1 MIMINMEIVNDPSSS
16 RSGAVAVGMG
26 STMIVVLLALVG
38 FISAQQNPSNEFRSN
53 LEILDTYS
61 TNLDEPAY
69 RLRDNIQPSW
79 VYVDLDV
86 FLSESRFNGVVRHQ
100 VTITGEPLSQIVL
113 HQNVVA
119 ITGVNIVDANDNPI
133 ALSLESPYETDSY
146 FEILTINVASP
157 ISAGEYTISVS
168 FRGQIHENQFDRG
181 FYKGYYFYNNQK
193 IEYATTQFQPYHARK
208 AFPCFDEPQFKSRFV
223 ISITRD
229 ESLRPSYSNM
239 AIAQNETVAPG
250 RIRETFLPTPTI
262 SVYLIAFHVS
272 DFVETNTSGT
282 AARPFGIVSRPGVED
297 HHEYAHDIGLKITNE
312 MSEYFAYDYYTMGQG
327 QPMKN
332 DHIAVPDFPAGAME
346 NWGMV
351 NYREAYLLY
360 DEDNTNLNNKIFI
373 ATIMAH
379 ELAHKWFGNLVT
391 CFWWSN
397 LWLNESF
404 ASFFEYFSA
413 HRADTDLELADQFVV
428 DYVHSALN
436 WDSSAG
442 ATPMNLSTVA
452 DNLSITGHFST
463 TSYAKGASVLRMM
476 EHFVGPDTF
485 KLALQTY
492 LKDNEF
498 GLGTPEDMYNAFRT
512 ATAADP
518 TFAQLYNNIDIGTVL
533 DSWIQTP
540 GSPVLNVEVNT
551 DTGVI
556 SFTQRRFQLSGTP
569 HTQLWHL
576 PYTWTH
582 GGNPVFT
589 STKPVGVLSIASDTV
604 QMPAGHNWVLFNI
617 QQSGL
622 YRVNYDDHN
631 WEMLAAALREEKDV
645 FPKLNR
651 AQAYLLEL
659 MEHAVETVGYNEGP
673 NDSTS
678 VILNRMQI
686 LNYACNLG
694 HEGCVEDSLAKWN
707 AFRANP
713 QTLVPKNARRY
724 VYCSGIRHGD
734 ATDYNFLFNLYQTSE
749 NAADMV
755 VILRTL
761 GCTKDQTLLASYL
774 QQTLTNDRI
783 RYHDRTNAFQYAL
796 QGNQENLETVLTFV
810 KNNVATIR
818 TAYGGEAQMSQV
830 FAALVLALLALAKA
844 DNPISLQRE
853 LDPLTPSSDVI
864 ANAETVYRLPHT
876 VEPLEYDIYID
887 LYFAERIDRPFSY
900 DGREYIVVQVV
911 EENVTQIV
919 LHANVD
925 RIIAVSVLTESGSP
939 VAVNVNEPFTL
950 QPQYHFLIINLAN
963 SLTNGE
969 KYVLYIEYSST
980 MNVGP
985 MKRGIWRGAYTDAN
999 NVERVYAT
1007 THFQPYNARQAFPC
1021 WDEPLYKSTF
1031 KVHLSRPGSYN
1042 GVYSNTRIGSTDVLA
1057 DGRRRDNFMVTPKMS
1072 SYLVTFLV
1080 SESFTVIAQDTSFS
1094 PPIRIIGRS
1103 NTVGLGDHAL
1113 DLAVKMTTFFDEY
1126 FEIPYETLHPNLLND
1141 HISSPDWASA
1151 GTENWGM
1158 VSYRELY
1165 LTLDARE
1172 SIMSNEHYAATLMF
1186 SKYEFDDH
1194 FNSRYLQSSLSFD
1207 SGTGTVPLN
1216 HDVNT
1221 PAQVTGHFGTIS
1233 YSKGAAFLRMIA
1245 DMITPATFRRACT
1258 IFLRNNAFEPT
1269 DQYDLYNA
1277 FADAI
1282 SLDNTLSEYQG
1293 FDFAEYY
1300 RIWVNEPGY
1309 PILQVDINHST
1320 GLISLKQERF
1330 FLSASATPTG
1340 QIYPIPIT
1348 YTTKSSPTFTSHYR
1362 VIYDDRT
1369 WALIA
1374 EALLNEPDTIHYA
1387 NRAQVVDDVFAL
1399 MRSERMS
1406 YSFGFNILRFL
1417 RNENNMHVWDSA
1429 ITGFTWLRNRLRH
1442 MPEKQAEFD
1451 AFVLDN
1457 MQHLINTVG
1466 FNVLSTETPTDTM
1479 NRQAALHFACL
1490 LGHERCVAES
1500 RDRFV
1505 AYLELTLTD
1514 EVRSHDK
1521 ANSFNYALLGNKE
1534 NAYTVLQFVK
1544 NNIDEMRV
1552 AYVEDAP
1559 PTPVHTCLSNL
1570 AAYLEEPE
1578 LVEYEEWL
1586 RSTQT
1591 GTLQFNSAISAITS
1605 ARNNMAW
1612 GTANADVILGAT
1624 RDDATRV
1631 VTSFA
1636 TTMSLLKLLVLPA
1649 LLTVA
1654 IAELPVDVE
1663 EIQELVYRNE
1673 VDRTIYRIPD
1683 EFDPI
1688 HHEVEIIP
1696 YFEDEGDKPAWSF
1709 DGEMTFEL
1717 KPKYD
1722 NLTSIT
1728 LQENVRSITSV
1739 TLTDSA
1745 GRPVALNETLP
1756 FERIRQ
1762 YHFLRINLK
1771 EGFTLV
1777 NGESYFIHIV
1787 YVGNINETP
1796 FWYAA
1801 THLQPVNSRQVFPC
1815 FDEPGF
1821 KSTFT
1826 MIITRPLNFTETYSN
1841 SRKRVQHNINLG
1853 NRIREVFHTTPRMP
1867 AYLIS
1872 FHVSEEFAVLADNHD
1887 RERPYRILGRPNA
1900 AGQGEYALEVGPP
1913 VTKWLEDYLD
1923 IGYYTMGEDMK
1934 NDQIAVPDW
1943 ASGATENWGFV
1954 SYREVR
1960 LLYEEGETNALDKMY
1975 IGTITAHEL
1984 AHKWF
1989 GNLVDEKMELAD
2001 QFQIMYVQSALSADS
2016 SAATR
2021 ALQHT
2026 VNSPAEVTGHFTGI
2040 SYSKGAT
2047 FLMMLK
2053 YLFTE
2058 ATFKKA
2064 LNLFLMDKSY
2074 EHAFPSDLYDA
2085 FARAVREDGT
2095 TVSNVNVED
2104 FMQYWVDEPGYPVL
2118 NVDVNM
2124 DSGVITLSQERFFI
2138 SATATPTSQVWP
2150 LPLTWTTETTAD
2162 FDNLRPSRI
2171 MSGSTETI
2179 QKTAGTHEWVIFNLQ
2194 QRAGLYRVNYNTYN
2208 WELLAAALKSDRHSI
2223 HYLNRAQD
2231 EDSYYVWYPAITGFN
2246 WLRNRFLHLPNM
2258 LQQYDNLVYTFL
2270 DTVIADLG
2278 YNVIPSES
2286 LTRTLNRFFVLSFA
2300 CSIGHEGCVNDAR
2313 ARWTALRTNGVS
2325 VNPNLRRHVFCEGL
2339 KAGDY
2344 QDWNFLYQR
2353 RLNSN
2358 NMGDS
2363 VAMLRALGCTSNVQ
2377 AVNE

>member
-239 AIAQNETVAPG
+239 AIAQNET
-250 RIRETFLPTPTI
+250 
-262 SVYLIAFHVS
+262 

-463 TSYAKGASVLRMM
+463 TSYAKGAS
-476 EHFVGPDTF
+476 
-485 KLALQTY
+485 
-492 LKDNEF
+492 
-498 GLGTPEDMYNAFRT
+498 
-512 ATAADP
+512 
-518 TFAQLYNNIDIGTVL
+518 
-533 DSWIQTP
+533 
-540 GSPVLNVEVNT
+540 
-551 DTGVI
+551 
-556 SFTQRRFQLSGTP
+556 
-569 HTQLWHL
+569 
-576 PYTWTH
+576 
-582 GGNPVFT
+582 
-589 STKPVGVLSIASDTV
+589 
-604 QMPAGHNWVLFNI
+604 
-617 QQSGL
+617 
-622 YRVNYDDHN
+622 
-631 WEMLAAALREEKDV
+631 
-645 FPKLNR
+645 
-651 AQAYLLEL
+651 AYLLEL

>member
-1 MIMINMEIVNDPSSS
+1 
-16 RSGAVAVGMG
+16 
-26 STMIVVLLALVG
+26 
-38 FISAQQNPSNEFRSN
+38 
-53 LEILDTYS
+53 
-61 TNLDEPAY
+61 
-69 RLRDNIQPSW
+69 
-79 VYVDLDV
+79 
-86 FLSESRFNGVVRHQ
+86 
-100 VTITGEPLSQIVL
+100 
-113 HQNVVA
+113 
-119 ITGVNIVDANDNPI
+119 
-133 ALSLESPYETDSY
+133 
-146 FEILTINVASP
+146 
-157 ISAGEYTISVS
+157 
-168 FRGQIHENQFDRG
+168 
-181 FYKGYYFYNNQK
+181 
-193 IEYATTQFQPYHARK
+193 
-208 AFPCFDEPQFKSRFV
+208 
-223 ISITRD
+223 
-229 ESLRPSYSNM
+229 
-239 AIAQNETVAPG
+239 
-250 RIRETFLPTPTI
+250 
-262 SVYLIAFHVS
+262 
-272 DFVETNTSGT
+272 
-282 AARPFGIVSRPGVED
+282 
-297 HHEYAHDIGLKITNE
+297 
-312 MSEYFAYDYYTMGQG
+312 
-327 QPMKN
+327 
-332 DHIAVPDFPAGAME
+332 
-346 NWGMV
+346 
-351 NYREAYLLY
+351 
-360 DEDNTNLNNKIFI
+360 
-373 ATIMAH
+373 
-379 ELAHKWFGNLVT
+379 
-391 CFWWSN
+391 
-397 LWLNESF
+397 
-404 ASFFEYFSA
+404 
-413 HRADTDLELADQFVV
+413 
-428 DYVHSALN
+428 
-436 WDSSAG
+436 
-442 ATPMNLSTVA
+442 
-452 DNLSITGHFST
+452 
-463 TSYAKGASVLRMM
+463 
-476 EHFVGPDTF
+476 
-485 KLALQTY
+485 
-492 LKDNEF
+492 
-498 GLGTPEDMYNAFRT
+498 
-512 ATAADP
+512 
-518 TFAQLYNNIDIGTVL
+518 
-533 DSWIQTP
+533 
-540 GSPVLNVEVNT
+540 
-551 DTGVI
+551 
-556 SFTQRRFQLSGTP
+556 
-569 HTQLWHL
+569 
-576 PYTWTH
+576 
-582 GGNPVFT
+582 
-589 STKPVGVLSIASDTV
+589 
-604 QMPAGHNWVLFNI
+604 
-617 QQSGL
+617 
-622 YRVNYDDHN
+622 
-631 WEMLAAALREEKDV
+631 
-645 FPKLNR
+645 
-651 AQAYLLEL
+651 
-659 MEHAVETVGYNEGP
+659 
-673 NDSTS
+673 
-678 VILNRMQI
+678 
-686 LNYACNLG
+686 
-694 HEGCVEDSLAKWN
+694 
-707 AFRANP
+707 
-713 QTLVPKNARRY
+713 
-724 VYCSGIRHGD
+724 
-734 ATDYNFLFNLYQTSE
+734 
-749 NAADMV
+749 
-755 VILRTL
+755 
-761 GCTKDQTLLASYL
+761 
-774 QQTLTNDRI
+774 
-783 RYHDRTNAFQYAL
+783 
-796 QGNQENLETVLTFV
+796 
-810 KNNVATIR
+810 
-818 TAYGGEAQMSQV
+818 MSQV

-1172 SIMSNEHYAATLMF
+1172 SIMSNEHYAATLVSHELAHKWFGNYITCYWWSNTWINEGFASYFGYIATNEMF

-1348 YTTKSSPTFTSHYR
+1348 YTTKSSPTFTSLKPTRMMTTETLEFSKTAGEEWVIFNNQQHGHYR

-1505 AYLELTLTD
+1505 ALRDNNAWVAGGIRRNVYVVGVREGGQQDFNFILSRFRASNLAHDKLEMLRAMGATRDPALLTRYLELTLTD

-1636 TTMSLLKLLVLPA
+1636 TLLTLSLLAIFLLVLPA

-1796 FWYAA
+1796 LSRGVFRGSYTGSDGRLQRPTVLANKSRCGAATSTEMRSASARATGACACARVHLAGTANSGWYAA

-1841 SRKRVQHNINLG
+1841 SRKRVQHNIKWVMLEVYSKSSSSIFCSFCSLG

-1989 GNLVDEKMELAD
+1989 GNLVTCRWWDNVWINEGFASYFEYFAMDGVDEKMELAD

-2223 HYLNRAQD
+2223 HYLNRAQIVDDVFALMRSERMTYALGFQVLDFLKD

-2377 AVNE
+2377 AVNEMLEKILTDDVKAQDRVNAFTFLYMGNRANANLALEFLKERIDDVRRAVVLPAWFDNIISNLAGYLDEEGLNEMEEWLLANQASIPEYNVGISAITSARANMQWGSDRADNIISAVRGSATIAVPSIVLLLTTLLALLRN